1 MGEFFGRLPGKLPF
15 HKGYLEILMEQT
27 IASAPAAAPKRMRKT
42 LLGTVP
48 VTSPLYNLHPL
59 TRFFTLIFLG
69 VVSLFIDVPEVNMLL
84 IVLIFV
90 YLNWASV
97 NISGLKIYLPLTVTV
112 AIFMFAVSIGFP
124 SRRPEFHTFQFLGIT
139 FYLEALY
146 WTFASYWRLMAMLL
160 GTIQYFSTSR
170 ERETLVAIRS
180 LKAPFVVTYFF
191 SLALRSA
198 GMFLEDMNTIR
209 EAERARGLDE
219 TSLSLRD
226 RAKLYAM
233 YMIPLFTLAIR
244 RTDEISNAL
253 FARGYTPSGKLENG
267 GQRSDF
273 ILTKYPIKR
282 IDVVLISTMIF
293 VFVLVAI
300 LRMGF
305 GLFAVEQSPLRIYLL
320 SLWS

>member
-1 MGEFFGRLPGKLPF
+1 
-15 HKGYLEILMEQT
+15 
-27 IASAPAAAPKRMRKT
+27 MRKT

-48 VTSPLYNLHPL
+48 VSSPLYELHPV
-59 TRFFTLIFLG
+59 TRFATLIFLG
-69 VVSLFIDVPEVNMLL
+69 VVSLFIDMPEVNVLL

-90 YLNWASV
+90 YLRWARV
-97 NISGLKIYLPLTVTV
+97 NMGGLKIYLPLTVTV

-124 SRRPEFHTFQFLGIT
+124 SRTPGSHTFEFAGIT
-139 FYLEALY
+139 FYFESLF
-146 WTFASYWRLMAMLL
+146 WTFASYWRLMAMLF
-160 GTIQYFSTSR
+160 GTIQYFSTNR

-198 GMFLEDMNTIR
+198 GMFLEDMYTIR

-219 TSLSLRD
+219 NSLSLRD

-253 FARGYTPSGKLENG
+253 YARGYTPSGKLENG
-267 GQRSDF
+267 GTRSDY
-273 ILTKYPIKR
+273 ILTKYPVRR
-282 IDVVLISTMIF
+282 IDIILIAAMVITFVVVI
-293 VFVLVAI
+293 I
-300 LRMGF
+300 LRAQF
-305 GLFAVEQSPLRIYLL
+305 GIFAVEQSPLRMYLL
-320 SLWS
+320 SLWR